1 MKIGCAFANG
11 IGNAII
17 FTSVIKALIYH
28 FEEDIDLFIDSNWKS
43 KGKESIELIFK
54 NMPNV
59 NLKKYPEEFNKNNYD
74 NLYMSA
80 HSEFALDIHKEF
92 LGEEVDMNKLNSW
105 ASTFMSERDF
115 YYLEIIKQFGYR
127 GPIFPQFMPVD
138 ENFKLKEEGIRI
150 CIANGFQ
157 RSHYNTFKRKQYPH
171 FVEVMKSIKKLY
183 DDVQFYILGGIED
196 QEWSYQIVN
205 EIDCIDYAGKLN
217 ILETASVVKQSDLII
232 CNDSSVF
239 HIADALGTKGVSL
252 FGSTLCSKNKNLNDS
267 IVILRSSLACS
278 PCQRSVF
285 FSMCAEPSNCMDSI
299 SPSLVVAAIRK
310 LFNQIIKDKN
320 NA

>member
-1 MKIGCAFANG
+1 MKACAVSFCNG
-11 IGNAII
+11 LGNYII
-17 FTSVIKALIYH
+17 FSSCLSALHYH
-28 FEEDIDLFIDSNWKS
+28 FNEKIDLFIDSGWQS
-43 KGKESIELIFK
+43 KGKEAIELMAS
-54 NMPNV
+54 NNPYV
-59 NLKKYPEEFNKNNYD
+59 NLKRYPEDFDRNNYEHF
-74 NLYMSA
+74 YMST
-80 HSEFALDIHKEF
+80 HSEFAVDVYKEF
-92 LGEEVDMNKLNSW
+92 LGEEIDMNKLNSW

-171 FVEVMKSIKKLY
+171 FVEVMKAIKKLY
-183 DDVQFYILGGIED
+183 DNVQFYILGGIED
-196 QEWSYQIVN
+196 QEWSYQIAN

-239 HIADALGTKGVSL
+239 HIADALGTRGVVIM
-252 FGSTLCSKNKNLNDS
+252 GSTLCSKNGPLNNN
-267 IVILRSSLACS
+267 IEVIRSPKSCS
-278 PCQRSVF
+278 PCQRTVMFGLCGEQST
-285 FSMCAEPSNCMDSI
+285 CMESI
-299 SPSLVVAAIRK
+299 SNSLVTAATRK
-310 LFNQIIKDKN
+310 LLNEITKEK
-320 NA
+320 

>member
-1 MKIGCAFANG
+1 
-11 IGNAII
+11 
-17 FTSVIKALIYH
+17 
-28 FEEDIDLFIDSNWKS
+28 
-43 KGKESIELIFK
+43 
-54 NMPNV
+54 
-59 NLKKYPEEFNKNNYD
+59 
-74 NLYMSA
+74 
-80 HSEFALDIHKEF
+80 
-92 LGEEVDMNKLNSW
+92 
-105 ASTFMSERDF
+105 MSERDF

-171 FVEVMKSIKKLY
+171 FVEVMKAIKKLY
-183 DDVQFYILGGIED
+183 DNVQFYILGGIED

-239 HIADALGTKGVSL
+239 HIADALGTRGVVIM
-252 FGSTLCSKNKNLNDS
+252 GSTLCSKNGPLNNN
-267 IVILRSSLACS
+267 IEVIRSPKSCS
-278 PCQRSVF
+278 PCQRTVMFGLCGEQST
-285 FSMCAEPSNCMDSI
+285 CMESI
-299 SPSLVVAAIRK
+299 SNSLVTAATRK
-310 LFNQIIKDKN
+310 LLNEITKEK
-320 NA
+320 